1 MISKKIIFILNSIQI
16 QRVVKRINSFYDA
29 GYSVE
34 VYAFSRVGD
43 DPCPLKTHFEYEII
57 GEFPN
62 QMSYLARLSF
72 MRKCIKAKADYIKK
86 QDAILYIF
94 GLDAAIVTRTVLKTP
109 YVYEEADLVH
119 TYIPNG
125 FVSGLL
131 EKFDRRIIRRSL
143 LTVLTSE
150 GFMDYHFGKK
160 RPSNLLEVSNRLNQA
175 VTKFPIQ
182 EKRPLDINHLKIGF
196 VGSFRFDAVINF
208 CKVFVEHFPQ
218 HELHV
223 FGTMPENSPARVL
236 MEKENF
242 VFHGPFKNPDDLSEI
257 YSQIDLS
264 LSTYDAN
271 TVNARYAE
279 PNKLYEAIYF
289 ETPIIASSH
298 TFVADK
304 VNRLGIGFDID
315 ASNDNEVISFI
326 EGLTEEKINRVVERI
341 KSIDKKE
348 AVNDN
353 SALFNKVD
361 EIVSVSC

>member
-1 MISKKIIFILNSIQI
+1 MNKKKIIFILNSIQI
-16 QRVVKRINSFYDA
+16 QRVVKRINSFCDA
-29 GYSVE
+29 GYPVE
-34 VYAFSRVGD
+34 VFAFSRVGD
-43 DPCPLKTHFEYEII
+43 DPCPLKTHFEYEVI

-72 MRKCIKAKADYIKK
+72 MRKCIKAKADNIKK
-86 QDAILYIF
+86 QNAILYIF

-119 TYIPNG
+119 TYISNG

-131 EKFDRRIIRRSL
+131 EKLDRRIIRKSL

-150 GFMDYHFGKK
+150 GFMDYHFGNN
-160 RPSNLLEVSNRLNQA
+160 RPTNLLEVSNRLNQA
-175 VTKFPIQ
+175 VTNFPIQ
-182 EKRPLDINHLKIGF
+182 KKKPLDINHLKIGF
-196 VGSFRFDAVINF
+196 VGSFRFNAVINF
-208 CKVFVEHFPQ
+208 CKVFVDHYPQ

-236 MEKENF
+236 LEKKNF
-242 VFHGPFKNPDDLSEI
+242 IMHGPFKNPDDLPGI

-304 VNRLGIGFDID
+304 VKRMGIGFDID
-315 ASNDNEVISFI
+315 ASNDNEVIRFV
-326 EGLTEEKINRVVERI
+326 EGLTEEMIKGVVECIRN
-341 KSIDKKE
+341 IDKKAAINNNTE
-348 AVNDN
+348 
-353 SALFNKVD
+353 LFKRIDV
-361 EIVSVSC
+361 IVGAK